1 MGVAKGYKGL
11 RSAIPGQE
19 GDRPFWPLRGLACEN
34 GKFLGVQEQRGR
46 TTLGDWKPSWCRGKR
61 PRVLGAESGCAI
73 YRSLSLEAI
82 SSCPFAIGLAQGPD
96 PPSSPSYSRD
106 RAVSAHH
113 VGQCRCSALSSTVG
127 ERVNRSCEY

>member
-34 GKFLGVQEQRGR
+34 GKSLGVQEQRTGPPWE
-46 TTLGDWKPSWCRGKR
+46 TPGEAGSPAGAEGNA
-61 PRVLGAESGCAI
+61 PRVLGAEPGCTI
-73 YRSLSLEAI
+73 YLSLSLEVI
-82 SSCPFAIGLAQGPD
+82 FSCPFAVGLAQGPD

-106 RAVSAHH
+106 KAVSAHH
-113 VGQCRCSALSSTVG
+113 V
-127 ERVNRSCEY
+127 